1 VRSGVLVCVFGTA
14 VTFQNISLGWVAG
27 WMILC
32 ARTQSAAFYSGHSG
46 QSPLVLNH
54 IEPTTK
60 IKWDQSREVGISSGN
75 QALTRCAFE
84 PKRLV
89 TSSSGPGSPLRRQ
102 SPIFLPTIATID
114 N

>member
-32 ARTQSAAFYSGHSG
+32 AQTQSAAFYSGHSG

-60 IKWDQSREVGISSGN
+60 IKWDQSREVGFSSFRG
-75 QALTRCAFE
+75 Q
-84 PKRLV
+84 
-89 TSSSGPGSPLRRQ
+89 
-102 SPIFLPTIATID
+102 
-114 N
+114 